1 MTTDTHKMI
10 IRIIDCLVKKNVY
23 QEKWSL
29 KCDSEPLKQTIL
41 VPEQVPPGL
50 LPAKFVAIENWKGH
64 GVERSRRPPVNVHLE
79 LEPLTPSLLSSMF
92 FEPLNGLQ
100 QPRVASR
107 LATTSG

>member
-23 QEKWSL
+23 QEKSSL

-64 GVERSRRPPVNVHLE
+64 GVGRSGRPPINVHLE
-79 LEPLTPSLLSSMF
+79 LEPRPLPFQAQCYSNLSVGCSS
-92 FEPLNGLQ
+92 PVW
-100 QPRVASR
+100 PAD
-107 LATTSG
+107 